1 MNIFHTSR
9 MGGKMKVLIAI
20 DSFKGS
26 LSSNELA
33 YRIEDGIK
41 KVYKDADII
50 KVPVADG
57 GEGTIEALVDG
68 TGGRYVEITAASPIL
83 LPIKARYGIL
93 GDQKTAVIEMA
104 TASGLPLVPSDQR
117 NPMETTTY
125 GTGEMIKDAITKGC
139 REFLVGIGGSAT
151 NDGGIGM
158 MKALGVKFYDE
169 NNMEL
174 GHGGKQL
181 SRVKKIDLSGLLPE
195 VKECKFLIACDVDN
209 PFYGLNGAAHVYG
222 RQKGADDKMV
232 LELDKGLKDFSE
244 TIKKLLDKDIS
255 DVPGA
260 GAAGG
265 LGGGF
270 LAFLGGEL
278 KPGIDIVL
286 EEVKLKEKLEE
297 VDFVITGEG
306 RMDFQSVM
314 GKAPVGVAKLAKQY
328 NIPVIAIA
336 GGVADD
342 AGEVHNH
349 GIDSVFSIMNYPM
362 TLEEAMDPERA
373 GSLVEKNIEEIF
385 RLIKVIKK

>member
-1 MNIFHTSR
+1 
-9 MGGKMKVLIAI
+9 MKILIAI

-33 YRIEDGIK
+33 NRIENGIK
-41 KVYKDADII
+41 KVYENADII

-57 GEGTIEALVDG
+57 GEGTIEALVEG
-68 TGGRYVEITAASPIL
+68 TKGHFVEIIVSNPIL
-83 LPIKARYGIL
+83 VPIKAKYGIL

-104 TASGLPLVPSDQR
+104 TASGLPLVPIDKR
-117 NPMETTTY
+117 NPMETTTF

-139 REFLVGIGGSAT
+139 REFLIGIGGSAT

-169 NNMEL
+169 NNIEL
-174 GHGGKQL
+174 EHGGKQL
-181 SRVKKIDLSGLLPE
+181 SKIKKIDISELLPE
-195 VKECKFLIACDVDN
+195 LKECKFLVACDVDN

-222 RQKGADDKMV
+222 KQKGADKEMI
-232 LELDKGLKDFSE
+232 LELDRGLKDFSKI
-244 TIKKLLDKDIS
+244 IKKIINKDIS
-255 DVPGA
+255 NIPGA

-270 LAFLGGEL
+270 LAFLNSQL
-278 KPGIDIVL
+278 RSGIDIVL
-286 EEVKLKEKLEE
+286 EEVKLKEKLVD

-306 RMDFQSVM
+306 RMDFQSIM

-328 NIPVIAIA
+328 DIPVIALT
-336 GGVADD
+336 GGIADD
-342 AGEVHNH
+342 AGEIHNH
-349 GIDSVFSIMNYPM
+349 GIDSMFSIMNYPM
-362 TLEEAMDPERA
+362 TLEEAMNPERA

-385 RLIKVIKK
+385 RLIKIIRNRKKK

>member
-1 MNIFHTSR
+1 
-9 MGGKMKVLIAI
+9 MKILIAI

-33 YRIEDGIK
+33 NRIENGIK
-41 KVYKDADII
+41 KVYKNADII

-57 GEGTIEALVDG
+57 GEGTIEALVEG
-68 TGGRYVEITAASPIL
+68 TKGHFVEITVSNPIL
-83 LPIKARYGIL
+83 VPIKAKYGIL

-104 TASGLPLVPSDQR
+104 TASGLPLVPIDKR
-117 NPMETTTY
+117 NPMETTTF
-125 GTGEMIKDAITKGC
+125 GTGEMIKDAISKGC
-139 REFLVGIGGSAT
+139 REFLIGIGGSAT

-169 NNMEL
+169 NNIEL

-181 SRVKKIDLSGLLPE
+181 PKIKKIDISGLLPE
-195 VKECKFLIACDVDN
+195 LKESKFLVACDVDN

-222 RQKGADDKMV
+222 KQKGADNEMI

-244 TIKKLLDKDIS
+244 TIKKIINKDIS
-255 DVPGA
+255 NIPGA

-270 LAFLGGEL
+270 LAFLNSQL
-278 KPGIDIVL
+278 KSGIDIVL
-286 EEVKLKEKLEE
+286 EEVKLKEKLVD

-306 RMDFQSVM
+306 RMDLQSIM

-328 NIPVIAIA
+328 DIPVIALA
-336 GGVADD
+336 GGIADD
-342 AGEVHNH
+342 AGEIHNH
-349 GIDSVFSIMNYPM
+349 GIDSMFSIMNYPV
-362 TLEEAMDPERA
+362 TLEEAMNPKRA

>member
-1 MNIFHTSR
+1 
-9 MGGKMKVLIAI
+9 MKILIAI

-33 YRIEDGIK
+33 NRIENGIK
-41 KVYKDADII
+41 KVYENADIV
-50 KVPVADG
+50 KVPIADG
-57 GEGTIEALVDG
+57 GEGTIEALVEG
-68 TGGRYVEITAASPIL
+68 TKGHFVEITVANPIL
-83 LPIKARYGIL
+83 LPIKAKYGIL

-104 TASGLPLVPSDQR
+104 TASGLPLVPIDKR
-117 NPMETTTY
+117 NPMETTTF

-139 REFLVGIGGSAT
+139 REFLIGIGGSAT

-169 NNMEL
+169 NNIEL

-181 SRVKKIDLSGLLPE
+181 SKIKKIDISELLPE
-195 VKECKFLIACDVDN
+195 LKECKFLVACDVDN

-222 RQKGADDKMV
+222 KQKGADNEMV
-232 LELDKGLKDFSE
+232 LELDRGLKDFSKI
-244 TIKKLLDKDIS
+244 IKKIINKDIS
-255 DVPGA
+255 NIPGA

-270 LAFLGGEL
+270 LAFLNSQL
-278 KPGIDIVL
+278 RSGIDIVL
-286 EEVKLKEKLEE
+286 EEVKLKEKLVD

-306 RMDFQSVM
+306 RMDFQSIM

-328 NIPVIAIA
+328 DIPVIALA
-336 GGVADD
+336 GGIADD
-342 AGEVHNH
+342 AGEIHNH
-349 GIDSVFSIMNYPM
+349 GIDSMFSIMNYPM
-362 TLEEAMDPERA
+362 TLKEAMNPERA

-385 RLIKVIKK
+385 RLIKVIKNKK

>member
-1 MNIFHTSR
+1 
-9 MGGKMKVLIAI
+9 MKVLIAI

-26 LSSNELA
+26 LSSNQLA
-33 YRIEDGIK
+33 NKVEDGIK

-57 GEGTIEALVDG
+57 GEGTIEALVEG
-68 TGGRYVEITAASPIL
+68 TGGNFVEITVSNPIL
-83 LPIKARYGIL
+83 VPIKAKYGIL

-104 TASGLPLVPSDQR
+104 TASGLPLVPIDKR

-169 NNMEL
+169 NNIEL

-181 SRVKKIDLSGLLPE
+181 SKITKIDTSGLLPE
-195 VKECKFLIACDVDN
+195 IKECKFLIACDVDN

-222 RQKGADDKMV
+222 KQKGADNKMI

-244 TIKKLLDKDIS
+244 TIKKVLNKDIA
-255 DVPGA
+255 DIAGA

-270 LAFLGGEL
+270 LAFLNSQL
-278 KPGIDIVL
+278 RSGIDIVL
-286 EEVKLKEKLEE
+286 EEVKLKEKLVD

-328 NIPVIAIA
+328 DIPVIALA
-336 GGVADD
+336 GGIADD
-342 AGEVHNH
+342 AGEIHNH
-349 GIDSVFSIMNYPM
+349 GIDSMFSIMNYPM
-362 TLEEAMDPERA
+362 TLEEAMNPKRA

-385 RLIKVIKK
+385 RLIKIIRNKK

>member
-1 MNIFHTSR
+1 
-9 MGGKMKVLIAI
+9 MKILIAI

-33 YRIEDGIK
+33 NRIENGIK
-41 KVYKDADII
+41 KVYENADII

-57 GEGTIEALVDG
+57 GEGTIEALVEG
-68 TGGRYVEITAASPIL
+68 TKGHFVEIIVSNPIL
-83 LPIKARYGIL
+83 VPIKAKYGIL

-104 TASGLPLVPSDQR
+104 TASGLPLVPIDKR
-117 NPMETTTY
+117 NPMETTTF
-125 GTGEMIKDAITKGC
+125 GTGEMIKDAISKGC
-139 REFLVGIGGSAT
+139 REFLIGIGGSAT

-169 NNMEL
+169 NNIEL

-181 SRVKKIDLSGLLPE
+181 PKIKKIDMSGLLPE
-195 VKECKFLIACDVDN
+195 IKECKFLIACDVDN

-222 RQKGADDKMV
+222 KQKGADNKMI
-232 LELDKGLKDFSE
+232 LELDRGLKDFSE
-244 TIKKLLDKDIS
+244 IIKKIINKDIA
-255 DVPGA
+255 DIPGA

-270 LAFLGGEL
+270 LAFLNSQL
-278 KPGIDIVL
+278 RSGIDIVL
-286 EEVKLKEKLEE
+286 EEVKLKEKLVD

-328 NIPVIAIA
+328 DIPVIALA
-336 GGVADD
+336 GGIADD
-342 AGEVHNH
+342 AGEIHNH
-349 GIDSVFSIMNYPM
+349 GIDSMFSIMNYPM
-362 TLEEAMDPERA
+362 TLEEAMNPERA

-385 RLIKVIKK
+385 RLIKIIRNRKKK